1 MELNSQLLNEAVADA
16 KAIRETAVQ
25 TAIARLTETFEPTV
39 RELITT
45 KLSEEEDEMEDEME
59 MEPEAPDT
67 DVMDMEPE
75 APAQEAPEAPA
86 PEAPAAEDPEL
97 DELEELLRELE
108 AEDSVEEMA
117 DMDEYDVDLEEAM
130 DGENRDMQ
138 DVQDEEDDIV
148 TEADLD
154 EIIAELEGSDMD
166 DDMDDDM
173 DEEVELMASGKK
185 WKNEN
190 AKLKADL
197 AEAMSVIK
205 QQKEAISEV
214 NLLNSKLLFLTKVTN
229 KHKMTPNQ
237 QYKILEAFDR
247 AQSVREVKLI
257 YATIVE
263 NLTAPAEKSPKVRN
277 SRNKLSEAAST
288 PVRAIKR
295 ASKSNDSYDFAPRWK
310 ELANITK

>member
-97 DELEELLRELE
+97 VELEELLRELE
-108 AEDSVEEMA
+108 AEEEEEEEEMPV
-117 DMDEYDVDLEEAM
+117 MDGYDVDLEK
-130 DGENRDMQ
+130 
-138 DVQDEEDDIV
+138 VDEETV

-154 EIIAELEGSDMD
+154 EIIAELEGSGMGEKEVE
-166 DDMDDDM
+166 
-173 DEEVELMASGKK
+173 EEVELTASGEE

>member
-75 APAQEAPEAPA
+75 APAPEAPEAPA
-86 PEAPAAEDPEL
+86 PEAPAAEDREIE
-97 DELEELLRELE
+97 ELEELLRELE
-108 AEDSVEEMA
+108 AEEDDAV
-117 DMDEYDVDLEEAM
+117 MDGYGVDLET
-130 DGENRDMQ
+130 ENVDL
-138 DVQDEEDDIV
+138 ETEKDDFV

-154 EIIAELEGSDMD
+154 EIIAELEGSDMGEKEV
-166 DDMDDDM
+166 
-173 DEEVELMASGKK
+173 DEKVELTASGEE

>member
-97 DELEELLRELE
+97 VELEELLRELE
-108 AEDSVEEMA
+108 EEEEEEEEMPV
-117 DMDEYDVDLEEAM
+117 MDGYDVDLEK
-130 DGENRDMQ
+130 
-138 DVQDEEDDIV
+138 EDNETV

-154 EIIAELEGSDMD
+154 EIIAELEGSGMGEKEVE
-166 DDMDDDM
+166 
-173 DEEVELMASGKK
+173 EEVELTASGEE

>member
-97 DELEELLRELE
+97 VELEELLRELE
-108 AEDSVEEMA
+108 EEEEEEEEEMPV
-117 DMDEYDVDLEEAM
+117 MDGYDVDLEK
-130 DGENRDMQ
+130 
-138 DVQDEEDDIV
+138 EDNETV

-154 EIIAELEGSDMD
+154 EIIAELEGSGMGEKEVE
-166 DDMDDDM
+166 
-173 DEEVELMASGKK
+173 EEVELTASGEE

>member
-97 DELEELLRELE
+97 DELEELLRALE
-108 AEDSVEEMA
+108 AEEEEEEEEEMPV
-117 DMDEYDVDLEEAM
+117 MDGYDVDLEK
-130 DGENRDMQ
+130 
-138 DVQDEEDDIV
+138 VDEETV

-154 EIIAELEGSDMD
+154 EIIAELEGSDMGEKEVE
-166 DDMDDDM
+166 
-173 DEEVELMASGKK
+173 EEVELTASGEE

>member
-86 PEAPAAEDPEL
+86 PEAPAAEDREIE
-97 DELEELLRELE
+97 ELEELLRELE
-108 AEDSVEEMA
+108 AEEDDAV
-117 DMDEYDVDLEEAM
+117 MDGYGVDLET
-130 DGENRDMQ
+130 ENVDL
-138 DVQDEEDDIV
+138 ETEKDDFV

-154 EIIAELEGSDMD
+154 EIIAELEGSDMGEKEV
-166 DDMDDDM
+166 
-173 DEEVELMASGKK
+173 DEKVELTASGEE

-197 AEAMSVIK
+197 ADAMSVIK

>member
-45 KLSEEEDEMEDEME
+45 KLSEEEEEMEDEME

-97 DELEELLRELE
+97 VELEELLRELE
-108 AEDSVEEMA
+108 EEEEEEEEMPV
-117 DMDEYDVDLEEAM
+117 MDGYDVDLEK
-130 DGENRDMQ
+130 
-138 DVQDEEDDIV
+138 EDNETV

-154 EIIAELEGSDMD
+154 EIIAELEGSDMGEKEV
-166 DDMDDDM
+166 
-173 DEEVELMASGKK
+173 DEKVELTASGEE

>member
-75 APAQEAPEAPA
+75 APAPEAPA
-86 PEAPAAEDPEL
+86 QKDPEI

-108 AEDSVEEMA
+108 AEEDDEMPV
-117 DMDEYDVDLEEAM
+117 MDGYDVDLET
-130 DGENRDMQ
+130 ENVDL
-138 DVQDEEDDIV
+138 ETEKDDFV

-154 EIIAELEGSDMD
+154 EIIAELEGSGMGGEKEIDE
-166 DDMDDDM
+166 
-173 DEEVELMASGKK
+173 EEVELMASGKK

>member
-138 DVQDEEDDIV
+138 DVQDEETV

-154 EIIAELEGSDMD
+154 AIIAELEGSDMGEKEVE
-166 DDMDDDM
+166 
-173 DEEVELMASGKK
+173 EEVELTASGEE

>member
-97 DELEELLRELE
+97 VELEELLRELE
-108 AEDSVEEMA
+108 AEEEEEEEEEMPV
-117 DMDEYDVDLEEAM
+117 MDGYDVDLEK
-130 DGENRDMQ
+130 
-138 DVQDEEDDIV
+138 EDNETV

-154 EIIAELEGSDMD
+154 EIIAELEGSGMGEKEVE
-166 DDMDDDM
+166 
-173 DEEVELMASGKK
+173 EEVELTASGEE

>member
-97 DELEELLRELE
+97 VELEELLRELE
-108 AEDSVEEMA
+108 EEEEEEEMPV
-117 DMDEYDVDLEEAM
+117 MDGYDVDLEK
-130 DGENRDMQ
+130 
-138 DVQDEEDDIV
+138 EDNETV

-154 EIIAELEGSDMD
+154 EIIAELEGSGMGEKEVE
-166 DDMDDDM
+166 
-173 DEEVELMASGKK
+173 EEVELTASGEE

>member
-97 DELEELLRELE
+97 VELEELLRELE
-108 AEDSVEEMA
+108 EEEEEEEMPV
-117 DMDEYDVDLEEAM
+117 MDGYDVDLEK
-130 DGENRDMQ
+130 
-138 DVQDEEDDIV
+138 VDEETV

-154 EIIAELEGSDMD
+154 EIIAELEGSGMGEKEVE
-166 DDMDDDM
+166 
-173 DEEVELMASGKK
+173 EEVELTASGEE

>member
-45 KLSEEEDEMEDEME
+45 KLSEEEEEMEDEME

-86 PEAPAAEDPEL
+86 PEAPAAEDREIE
-97 DELEELLRELE
+97 ELEELLRELE
-108 AEDSVEEMA
+108 AEEDDAV
-117 DMDEYDVDLEEAM
+117 MDGYGVDLET
-130 DGENRDMQ
+130 ENVDL
-138 DVQDEEDDIV
+138 ETEKDDFV

-154 EIIAELEGSDMD
+154 EIIAELEGSGMGEKEVE
-166 DDMDDDM
+166 
-173 DEEVELMASGKK
+173 EEVELTASGEE

>member
-45 KLSEEEDEMEDEME
+45 KLSEEEEEMEDEME

-97 DELEELLRELE
+97 VELEELLRELE
-108 AEDSVEEMA
+108 EEEEEEEEMPV
-117 DMDEYDVDLEEAM
+117 MDGYDVDLEK
-130 DGENRDMQ
+130 
-138 DVQDEEDDIV
+138 EDNETV

-154 EIIAELEGSDMD
+154 EIIAELEGSGMGEKEVE
-166 DDMDDDM
+166 
-173 DEEVELMASGKK
+173 EEVELTASGEE

>member
-45 KLSEEEDEMEDEME
+45 KLSEEEEEMEDEME

-97 DELEELLRELE
+97 VELEELLRELE
-108 AEDSVEEMA
+108 EEEEEEEMPV
-117 DMDEYDVDLEEAM
+117 MDGYDVDLEK
-130 DGENRDMQ
+130 
-138 DVQDEEDDIV
+138 VDEETV

-154 EIIAELEGSDMD
+154 EIIAELEGSGMGEKEVE
-166 DDMDDDM
+166 
-173 DEEVELMASGKK
+173 EEVELTASGEE

>member
-97 DELEELLRELE
+97 VELEELLRELE
-108 AEDSVEEMA
+108 EEEEEEEEMPV
-117 DMDEYDVDLEEAM
+117 MDGYDVDLEK
-130 DGENRDMQ
+130 
-138 DVQDEEDDIV
+138 EDNETV

-154 EIIAELEGSDMD
+154 EIIAELEGSGMGEKEVE
-166 DDMDDDM
+166 
-173 DEEVELMASGKK
+173 EEVELTASGEE

-190 AKLKADL
+190 VKLKADL

>member
-97 DELEELLRELE
+97 VELEELLRELE
-108 AEDSVEEMA
+108 AEEEEEEEEEMPV
-117 DMDEYDVDLEEAM
+117 MDGYDVDLEK
-130 DGENRDMQ
+130 
-138 DVQDEEDDIV
+138 VDEETV

-154 EIIAELEGSDMD
+154 EIIAELEGSGMGEKEVE
-166 DDMDDDM
+166 
-173 DEEVELMASGKK
+173 EEVELTASGEE

>member
-75 APAQEAPEAPA
+75 APAPEAPEAPA
-86 PEAPAAEDPEL
+86 PEAPAAEDREIE
-97 DELEELLRELE
+97 ELEELLRELE
-108 AEDSVEEMA
+108 AEEDDAV
-117 DMDEYDVDLEEAM
+117 MDGYGVDLET
-130 DGENRDMQ
+130 ENVDL
-138 DVQDEEDDIV
+138 ETEKDDFV

-154 EIIAELEGSDMD
+154 EIIAELEGSDMGEKEV
-166 DDMDDDM
+166 
-173 DEEVELMASGKK
+173 DEKVELTASGEE

-197 AEAMSVIK
+197 ADAMSVIK